1 MASAK
6 PTITVIPAS
15 IGINAMNPLVAV
27 RKRRVAAYA
36 RVSTD
41 SDEQL
46 SSYEAQVD
54 FYTKHIKSN
63 PEWEF
68 AGVYADEA
76 VSGVMTKGRDDFN
89 RMVEDALD
97 GKIDLI
103 ITKSV
108 PRFARNTVDSLVTIR
123 KLKEK
128 GVEVYFELENIYT
141 LDSKGELLITIM
153 SSLAQDQSRTI
164 SENVTWGQRK
174 RMADGK
180 VNMPYKRFLGYAK
193 GEDGLPEIVETE
205 AAIIREIYAM
215 FLGGGTYREIA
226 AHLTK
231 RGVPTPGGKAVWN
244 VSTVRSILSNEK
256 YAGQAVLQKKFTVDF
271 LTKKTKVN
279 EGEVPQYFVENS
291 HPAII
296 TPATFE
302 LAQDEIR
309 RRMAIGKHLSGSGPF
324 ACKVVCGDCGGFF
337 GSKVW
342 NSNSEHRRMIWQCN
356 QKYRNEVTCQT
367 PHLTE
372 DTLNSAFVTAFN
384 RLLENKERYVAEYAA
399 KAAELAD
406 TVVFDEQTARLEM
419 ECAEM
424 VAQAQE
430 SIRQNAANAQDQEW
444 FVKQHDEL
452 VARYDAAKSRIETA
466 KREKLEC
473 VARKEKIRRVMA
485 VLQDST
491 NPLIAFD
498 DRLWQETVESM
509 IIGSASEITV
519 VFKSGT
525 EIRLEGGAHSR

>member
-1 MASAK
+1 MTNTK
-6 PTITVIPAS
+6 PIITVIPAS
-15 IGINAMNPLVAV
+15 MGINALNPLAAV

-41 SDEQL
+41 SEEQL

-103 ITKSV
+103 ITKSI

-180 VNMPYKRFLGYAK
+180 VNIPYKRFLGYEK
-193 GEDGLPEIVETE
+193 GDDGTPQIVETE
-205 AAIIREIYAM
+205 AVVILQIYGS
-215 FLGGGTYREIA
+215 FLNGGTYREIA
-226 AHLTK
+226 ANLTEQ
-231 RGVPTPGGKAVWN
+231 GIPTPGGKAKWS

-256 YAGQAVLQKKFTVDF
+256 YSGQAVLQKKFTVDF

-291 HPAII
+291 HPAIVS
-296 TPATFE
+296 PETFE
-302 LAQDEIR
+302 LAQAEIR
-309 RRMAIGKHLSGSGPF
+309 RRSAISKKISKPGAF
-324 ACKVVCGDCGGFF
+324 ACRIICADCGGFF

-342 NSNSEHRRMIWQCN
+342 NSNDEFRRMIWQCN
-356 QKYRNEVTCQT
+356 EKYRNEAVCQT

-372 DTLNSAFVTAFN
+372 EDIKAAFVTAWN
-384 RLLENKERYVAEYAA
+384 QLTAAQERYIAEYTA
-399 KAAELAD
+399 KIAELSEIA
-406 TVVFDEQTARLEM
+406 VFDKQTARLEA

-424 VAQAQE
+424 VAQAE
-430 SIRQNAANAQDQEW
+430 SFIRQNAATAQNQEQ
-444 FVKQHDEL
+444 FIREHEEL
-452 VARYDAAKSRIETA
+452 VARYDAAKAQLEAVKS
-466 KREKLEC
+466 EKLKQSSK
-473 VARKEKIRRVMA
+473 KEKIRRFSEFLGNKTETLTAFDEKVWRESVESVIVRTSGDMA
-485 VLQDST
+485 V
-491 NPLIAFD
+491 I
-498 DRLWQETVESM
+498 
-509 IIGSASEITV
+509 
-519 VFKSGT
+519 FKSGT
-525 EIRLEGGAHSR
+525 EIQVGTDKR